1 MSACTLN
8 FKNYVYF
15 CRGIW
20 VQIPCLLYII
30 NIQLVKE
37 QCVRRLLD
45 SGLDFALYRFP
56 GEREPHLVLQTNG
69 EALALKLPHGGLSNA
84 SSNSLLPGNEPSGF
98 IFAPFIETAKIPTL
112 LIRPDV
118 AVSGWE
124 LIDLETRELG
134 RHRRVSLSSIEL
146 EDKTAD
152 IEQSDG
158 YKVAFR
164 SFKYQLDRENYQKL
178 VLSFSQL
185 KDWEG
190 AGHEDEL
197 FVRAMERFPN
207 SMVYLVYTRV
217 GGRWF
222 GCTPELLL
230 EGYGMKW
237 HTMALAGTRTWEY
250 GDWNEKNTH
259 EQRMVSDYVEGQ
271 LQSLGARI
279 TRHGPY
285 TSKAGHLYHLRTDYT
300 FHLPT
305 ATSPLK
311 ILNLLHPTP
320 ALCGLPKME
329 AWNFIRLFE
338 RNKRMYYGGYL
349 GPLNLRAET
358 NIYVNIRCAQ
368 IRPNGKALFFAGG
381 GLTRNSIFS
390 EEKEEIKRKME
401 TLLAALS

>member
-1 MSACTLN
+1 M
-8 FKNYVYF
+8 V
-15 CRGIW
+15 
-20 VQIPCLLYII
+20 
-30 NIQLVKE
+30 E
-37 QCVRRLLD
+37 CVRRLLD

-56 GEREPHLVLQTNG
+56 GESEPHLVLQIDG
-69 EALALKLPHGGLSNA
+69 EASVMESMSEVQNTGSATNYNFA
-84 SSNSLLPGNEPSGF
+84 NEPSGF
-98 IFAPFIETAKIPTL
+98 VFAPFTETAKTPTL

-124 LIDLETRELG
+124 LIGLETA
-134 RHRRVSLSSIEL
+134 SLKKGKRIVLSAIEL
-146 EDKTAD
+146 DDRTYPIDEN
-152 IEQSDG
+152 EG

-164 SFKYQLDRENYQKL
+164 SFKNQLDREHYQKL

-185 KDWEG
+185 KDWDG
-190 AGHEDEL
+190 SGHEDEL
-197 FVRAMERFPN
+197 FVRAMNLFPN
-207 SMVYLVYTRV
+207 SMVYLVYTRKS
-217 GGRWF
+217 GRWF

-237 HTMALAGTRTWEY
+237 HTMALAGTRSWEH
-250 GDWNEKNTH
+250 GDWNEKNIH
-259 EQRMVSDYVEGQ
+259 EQRMVSDYIEGQ

-285 TSKAGHLYHLRTDYT
+285 TSKAGHLFHLRTDYT
-300 FHLPT
+300 FHLPKP
-305 ATSPLK
+305 TSPTK

-358 NIYVNIRCAQ
+358 NIFVNIRCAQ
-368 IRPNGKALFFAGG
+368 MRPGGKALFFAGG

-390 EEKEEIKRKME
+390 EEKDEIKKKME
-401 TLLAALS
+401 TLLATLS

>member
-1 MSACTLN
+1 M
-8 FKNYVYF
+8 K
-15 CRGIW
+15 
-20 VQIPCLLYII
+20 
-30 NIQLVKE
+30 VK
-37 QCVRRLLD
+37 CVRRLLD

-56 GEREPHLVLQTNG
+56 GEKEPHLVLQTCG
-69 EALALKLPHGGLSNA
+69 EARVL
-84 SSNSLLPGNEPSGF
+84 EPSGCGPATSVSAIDYGIPKDLSGF
-98 IFAPFIETAKIPTL
+98 IFAPFTETAKTPTL
-112 LIRPDV
+112 LIRPDI
-118 AVSGWE
+118 AVSGWQ
-124 LIDLETRELG
+124 LIELETCELTKAK
-134 RHRRVSLSSIEL
+134 RVSLSSIEL
-146 EDKTAD
+146 EDRTSSID
-152 IEQSDG
+152 DNDG

-190 AGHEDEL
+190 SGHEDEL
-197 FVRAMERFPN
+197 FIRAAERFPN
-207 SMVYLVYTRV
+207 SMVYLVYTHKA
-217 GGRWF
+217 GRWF

-237 HTMALAGTRTWEY
+237 HTMALAGTRTWEL
-250 GDWNEKNTH
+250 GEWNDKNIH
-259 EQRMVSDYVEGQ
+259 EQRLVSDYIEGQ
-271 LQSLGARI
+271 LQGLGARI
-279 TRHGPY
+279 TRQGPY

-305 ATSPLK
+305 PTSPLK

-320 ALCGLPKME
+320 ALCGLPKKE

-368 IRPNGKALFFAGG
+368 MRPGGKAIFFAGG
-381 GLTRNSIFS
+381 GLTRNSNFS
-390 EEKEEIKRKME
+390 EEKEEIKRKLE
-401 TLLAALS
+401 TLLAALSS

>member
-1 MSACTLN
+1 MGRSPPT
-8 FKNYVYF
+8 
-15 CRGIW
+15 RHT
-20 VQIPCLLYII
+20 LLYML
-30 NIQLVKE
+30 LVKE
-37 QCVRRLLD
+37 ECVRILLD

-56 GEREPHLVLQTNG
+56 GEKEPHLVLQTNG
-69 EALALKLPHGGLSNA
+69 EAQVLESMHSNA
-84 SSNSLLPGNEPSGF
+84 SKNYSDGMLPGNEPSGF
-98 IFAPFIETAKIPTL
+98 IFAPFTETAKSPTL

-118 AVSGWE
+118 AVSGWT

-134 RHRRVSLSSIEL
+134 KHRRVSLSSIEL
-146 EDKTAD
+146 EDRTAD
-152 IEQSDG
+152 IEQSEG

-164 SFKYQLDRENYQKL
+164 SFKYQLDREHYQKL

-185 KDWEG
+185 KEWDG
-190 AGHEDEL
+190 SGKEDEL
-197 FVRAMERFPN
+197 FVRAMDRFPN
-207 SMVYLVYTRV
+207 SMVYLVYTRK

-237 HTMALAGTRTWEY
+237 HTMALAGTRTWEH
-250 GDWNEKNTH
+250 GNWNDKNSH
-259 EQRMVSDYVEGQ
+259 EQRMVSDYIEGQ

-285 TSKAGHLYHLRTDYT
+285 TSKAGHLFHLRTDYT
-300 FHLPT
+300 FHLPKP
-305 ATSPLK
+305 TSPLK

-358 NIYVNIRCAQ
+358 NIFVNIRCAQ
-368 IRPNGKALFFAGG
+368 MRPGGKALFFAGG

>member
-1 MSACTLN
+1 MGRSPPT
-8 FKNYVYF
+8 
-15 CRGIW
+15 RHT
-20 VQIPCLLYII
+20 LLYML
-30 NIQLVKE
+30 LVKE
-37 QCVRRLLD
+37 ECVRILLD

-56 GEREPHLVLQTNG
+56 GEKEPHLVLQTNG
-69 EALALKLPHGGLSNA
+69 EAQVLESMHSNA
-84 SSNSLLPGNEPSGF
+84 SKNYSGGMLPGNEPSGF
-98 IFAPFIETAKIPTL
+98 IFAPFTETAKTPTL
-112 LIRPDV
+112 LIQPDV
-118 AVSGWE
+118 AVSGWT

-134 RHRRVSLSSIEL
+134 KHRRVSLSSIEL
-146 EDKTAD
+146 EDRTAD
-152 IEQSDG
+152 IEQSEG

-164 SFKYQLDRENYQKL
+164 SFKYQLDREHYQKL

-185 KDWEG
+185 KEWDG
-190 AGHEDEL
+190 SGKEDEL
-197 FVRAMERFPN
+197 FVRAMDRFPN
-207 SMVYLVYTRV
+207 SMVYLVYTRK

-237 HTMALAGTRTWEY
+237 HTMALAGTRTWEH
-250 GDWNEKNTH
+250 GNWNDKNSH
-259 EQRMVSDYVEGQ
+259 EQRMVSDYIEGQ

-285 TSKAGHLYHLRTDYT
+285 TSKAGHLFHLRTDYT
-300 FHLPT
+300 FHLPKP
-305 ATSPLK
+305 TSPLK

-358 NIYVNIRCAQ
+358 NIFVNIRCAQ
-368 IRPNGKALFFAGG
+368 MRPGGKALFFAGG

>member
-1 MSACTLN
+1 MGRSPPT
-8 FKNYVYF
+8 
-15 CRGIW
+15 RHT
-20 VQIPCLLYII
+20 LLYML
-30 NIQLVKE
+30 LVKE
-37 QCVRRLLD
+37 ECVRILLD

-56 GEREPHLVLQTNG
+56 GEKEPHLVLQTNG
-69 EALALKLPHGGLSNA
+69 EAQVLESMHSNA
-84 SSNSLLPGNEPSGF
+84 SKNYSGGMLPGNEPSGF
-98 IFAPFIETAKIPTL
+98 IFAPFTETAKTPTL

-118 AVSGWE
+118 AVSGWT

-134 RHRRVSLSSIEL
+134 KHRRVSLSSIEL
-146 EDKTAD
+146 EERTAD
-152 IEQSDG
+152 IEQSEG

-164 SFKYQLDRENYQKL
+164 SFKYQLDREHYQKL

-185 KDWEG
+185 KEWDG
-190 AGHEDEL
+190 SGKEDEL
-197 FVRAMERFPN
+197 FVRAMDRFPN
-207 SMVYLVYTRV
+207 SMVYLVYTRK

-237 HTMALAGTRTWEY
+237 HTMALAGTRTWEH
-250 GDWNEKNTH
+250 GNWNDKNSH
-259 EQRMVSDYVEGQ
+259 EQRMVSDYIEGQ

-285 TSKAGHLYHLRTDYT
+285 TSKAGHLFHLRTDYT
-300 FHLPT
+300 FHLPKP
-305 ATSPLK
+305 TSPLK

-358 NIYVNIRCAQ
+358 NIFVNIRCAQ
-368 IRPNGKALFFAGG
+368 MRPGGKALFFAGG

>member
-1 MSACTLN
+1 MGRSPPT
-8 FKNYVYF
+8 
-15 CRGIW
+15 RHT
-20 VQIPCLLYII
+20 LLYML
-30 NIQLVKE
+30 LVKE
-37 QCVRRLLD
+37 ECVRILLD

-56 GEREPHLVLQTNG
+56 GEKEPHLVLQTNG
-69 EALALKLPHGGLSNA
+69 EAQVLESMHSNA
-84 SSNSLLPGNEPSGF
+84 SKNYSGGMLPGNEPSGF
-98 IFAPFIETAKIPTL
+98 IFAPFTETAKSPTL

-118 AVSGWE
+118 AVSGWT

-134 RHRRVSLSSIEL
+134 KHRRVSLSSIEL
-146 EDKTAD
+146 EDRTAD
-152 IEQSDG
+152 IEQSEG

-164 SFKYQLDRENYQKL
+164 SFKYQLDREHYQKL

-185 KDWEG
+185 KEWDG
-190 AGHEDEL
+190 SGKEDEL
-197 FVRAMERFPN
+197 FVRAMDRFPN
-207 SMVYLVYTRV
+207 SMVYLVYTRK

-237 HTMALAGTRTWEY
+237 HTMALAGTRTWEH
-250 GDWNEKNTH
+250 GNWNDKNSH
-259 EQRMVSDYVEGQ
+259 EQRMVSDYIEGQ

-285 TSKAGHLYHLRTDYT
+285 TSKAGHLFHLRTDYT
-300 FHLPT
+300 FHLPKP
-305 ATSPLK
+305 TSPLK

-358 NIYVNIRCAQ
+358 NIFVNIRCAQ
-368 IRPNGKALFFAGG
+368 MRPGGKALFFAGG

>member
-1 MSACTLN
+1 MYTFVEKCGQKPPT
-8 FKNYVYF
+8 
-15 CRGIW
+15 RHT
-20 VQIPCLLYII
+20 LLYML
-30 NIQLVKE
+30 LVKE
-37 QCVRRLLD
+37 ECVRILLD

-56 GEREPHLVLQTNG
+56 GEKEPHLVLQTNG
-69 EALALKLPHGGLSNA
+69 EAQVLESMHSKASKNYSGGM
-84 SSNSLLPGNEPSGF
+84 LPGNEPSGF
-98 IFAPFIETAKIPTL
+98 IFAPFTETAKTPTL

-118 AVSGWE
+118 AVSGWT

-134 RHRRVSLSSIEL
+134 KHRRVSLSSIEL
-146 EDKTAD
+146 EDRTAD
-152 IEQSDG
+152 IEQSEG

-164 SFKYQLDRENYQKL
+164 SFKYQLDREHYQKL

-185 KDWEG
+185 KEWDG
-190 AGHEDEL
+190 SGKEDEL
-197 FVRAMERFPN
+197 FVRAMDRFPN
-207 SMVYLVYTRV
+207 SMVYLVYTRK

-237 HTMALAGTRTWEY
+237 HTMALAGTRTWEH
-250 GDWNEKNTH
+250 GNWNEKNSH
-259 EQRMVSDYVEGQ
+259 EQRMVSDYIEGQ

-285 TSKAGHLYHLRTDYT
+285 TSKAGHLFHLRTDYT
-300 FHLPT
+300 FHLPKP
-305 ATSPLK
+305 TSPLK

-358 NIYVNIRCAQ
+358 NIFVNIRCAQ
-368 IRPNGKALFFAGG
+368 MRPGGKALFFAGG